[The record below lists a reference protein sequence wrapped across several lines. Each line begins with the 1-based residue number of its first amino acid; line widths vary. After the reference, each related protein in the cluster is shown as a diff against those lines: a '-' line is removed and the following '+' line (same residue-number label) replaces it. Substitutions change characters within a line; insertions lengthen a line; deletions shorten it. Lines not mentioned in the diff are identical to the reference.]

1 MSHPPKLG
9 RGKDRPRTEVSAYV
23 DAPPERVFEVVSDAW
38 LLPVWVV
45 GATHIRDVDE
55 NWPAPGAVVHHQV
68 GAWPLAISDVT
79 AVVECEAPHRLVL
92 QGRAWPFGEVY
103 IQLTV
108 EPDGAGSSITMGEA
122 PSYGAARLL
131 DNPVQRWLLTR
142 RNRESLAR
150 LRSIVENRRERSV
163 PRPELREEGQ
173 R

>member
-1 MSHPPKLG
+1 MTNHPPKLG
-9 RGKDRPRTEVSAYV
+9 RGKDRPRTQRSVHVA
-23 DAPPERVFEVVSDAW
+23 APPQHVFDAVTDAW

-55 NWPAPGAVVHHQV
+55 TWPAPGSMVHHQV

-92 QGRAWPFGEVY
+92 QGRAWTFGEVY

-108 EPDGAGSSITMGEA
+108 EPDGEGSKVTMGEA

-131 DNPVQRWLLTR
+131 DNPVQRWVLAA
-142 RNRESLAR
+142 RNQECLNR
-150 LRSIVENRRERSV
+150 LRAIVENRKQVSV
-163 PRPELREEGQ
+163 PRP
-173 R
+173 